1 MNYEQ
6 VQKLNPAD
14 FKRYCGVHQETF
26 KEMVKIVKAEKI
38 LQKKSGRPSKLCTE
52 DQILMTLSYLREY
65 PTFFHLGIKWGI
77 NESNSYRIVIRTEKI
92 LIKSGLF
99 NLPGKKIMNRNQNKE
114 IETVVVDVSEHEIE
128 RPQKKQKKYYS
139 GKQKYHTIKSQVL
152 ANQKSAKIICTAF
165 SAGKSHDFSLFKK
178 SKLRMNEELELLG
191 DKGYQGIKKIHNNSR
206 TPIKKTKNKE
216 LSKAEKFLNRQLA
229 KERIII
235 ENIHRSLNIFRILSS
250 RYRNRRRRFGLR
262 FNLIAGIYN
271 YELSLKT
278 KLEIA

>member
-6 VQKLNPAD
+6 LQKSTPKD

-38 LQKKSGRPSKLCTE
+38 FQKKSGRPSKLCSE

-77 NESNSYRIVIRTEKI
+77 SESNADRIVIRTEKA
-92 LIKSGLF
+92 LIRSGLF
-99 NLPGKKIMNRNQNKE
+99 NLPGKKILYQSNNE
-114 IETVVVDVSEHEIE
+114 IKTVVLDVSEHEIE

-152 ANQKSAKIICTAF
+152 ANPKSAEIICTAF
-165 SAGKSHDFSLFKK
+165 GDGKTHDFSLFKK
-178 SKLRMNEELELLG
+178 SKIGINQNLELLG
-191 DKGYQGIKKIHNNSR
+191 DKGYQGITKIHTNSR
-206 TPIKKTKNKE
+206 TPFKKNKNKK
-216 LSKAEKFLNRQLA
+216 LSQAEKQFNRQLA
-229 KERIII
+229 KSRIIM
-235 ENIHRSLNIFRILSS
+235 ENIHRSLKIFRILSS

-278 KLEIA
+278 N